1 MSNMIKSF
9 IINLVVFA
17 LIALT
22 MYLLE
27 VKYNSFITLFKVWAG
42 ITALILG
49 YFVIVQVNNGKKL
62 KEERQTKGT
71 KEKE

>member
-27 VKYNSFITLFKVWAG
+27 VKYNSFITLFKVCVW

>member
-27 VKYNSFITLFKVWAG
+27 VKYNSFITLFKVWVW